1 MDECFECSGTGVA
14 ERIGGYDRPCDV
26 CRGDGRLPPMTN
38 PKHTDTSRSGDL
50 VERLRGDK
58 YTCRENMGCGT
69 MEFCA
74 CATMED
80 AADRIE
86 ALTAEVERLREAL
99 AMCVA
104 EMMRASGRLEIIATC
119 NEDRRIVAA
128 LSGTCDYVRS
138 ALGGSNE

>member
-1 MDECFECSGTGVA
+1 
-14 ERIGGYDRPCDV
+14 
-26 CRGDGRLPPMTN
+26 MTN
-38 PKHTDTSRSGDL
+38 PKHTDTSRIGDL

-86 ALTAEVERLREAL
+86 ALVAKIERLRDLLVRGYVVCDGDDEDA
-99 AMCVA
+99 VA
-104 EMMRASGRLEIIATC
+104 FLNDVR
-119 NEDRRIVAA
+119 AA
-128 LSGTCDYVRS
+128 LG
-138 ALGGSNE
+138 EKQ

>member
-1 MDECFECSGTGVA
+1 
-14 ERIGGYDRPCDV
+14 
-26 CRGDGRLPPMTN
+26 MTN

-80 AADRIE
+80 AAHHIE
-86 ALTAEVERLREAL
+86 ALVAKIERLKREVLLQMRWKTEAQDEADTLAMTLDNIANESSDTWARDKARAAL
-99 AMCVA
+99 AGDEA
-104 EMMRASGRLEIIATC
+104 
-119 NEDRRIVAA
+119 
-128 LSGTCDYVRS
+128 
-138 ALGGSNE
+138 